1 MGTGDRRAV
10 NGVRR
15 APTPSGDPERGR
27 SLRGCFIVLEGIDG
41 SGKTTQI
48 ARVVAW
54 LRERGSRVV
63 ATHEPTDG
71 VWGRRYRSW
80 ARGEISATAE
90 EVLRFFVEDRREHAV
105 QVIVPELERGAV
117 IISDRYYYS
126 TLAYQA
132 AQGIDRATLTEQL
145 EIDLLPRPDLVLW
158 LRLPIAV
165 ALERA
170 GATAVEPFEKAEF
183 LERVDAEYERMG
195 LLEID
200 ASGEKEVVEEIIR
213 ERIGALLGS

>member
-15 APTPSGDPERGR
+15 APTPSGDLERG
-27 SLRGCFIVLEGIDG
+27 LFIVLEGIDG

-48 ARVVAW
+48 ARVVTL
-54 LRERGSRVV
+54 LRERGLAVIE
-63 ATHEPTDG
+63 THEPTDG
-71 VWGRRYRSW
+71 IWGRRYRSW
-80 ARGEISATAE
+80 ARGELSATPE
-90 EVLRFFVEDRREHAV
+90 DVLRFFVEDRREHAA
-105 QVIVPELERGAV
+105 QLILPELERGSV
-117 IISDRYYYS
+117 VISDRYYYS

-145 EIDLLPRPDLVLW
+145 RIDELPQPDLALW
-158 LRLPIAV
+158 LRLPVAL

-170 GATAVEPFEKAEF
+170 GSTAVEPFEKAAF

-195 LLEID
+195 LVEVD
-200 ASGEKEVVEEIIR
+200 ASGTMQEVEETIR
-213 ERIGALLGS
+213 ARVAVVVA

>member
-15 APTPSGDPERGR
+15 APTPSGNPARGR
-27 SLRGCFIVLEGIDG
+27 FIVLEGVDG

-54 LRERGSRVV
+54 LRERGAPVV
-63 ATHEPTDG
+63 ETREPTAG
-71 VWGRRYRSW
+71 VWGSRYRSW
-80 ARGEISATAE
+80 ARGEISATPE
-90 EVLRFFVEDRREHAV
+90 DVLRFFVEDRREHAERL
-105 QVIVPELERGAV
+105 INPELARGSV

-145 EIDLLPRPDLVLW
+145 EIDELPQPDLALW
-158 LRLPIAV
+158 LRLPVAL

-170 GATAVEPFEKAEF
+170 GAAAVEPFEKAAF

-195 LLEID
+195 LVEID
-200 ASGEKEVVEEIIR
+200 ASGTVREVEDAIRVAVEEL
-213 ERIGALLGS
+213 IGDQN